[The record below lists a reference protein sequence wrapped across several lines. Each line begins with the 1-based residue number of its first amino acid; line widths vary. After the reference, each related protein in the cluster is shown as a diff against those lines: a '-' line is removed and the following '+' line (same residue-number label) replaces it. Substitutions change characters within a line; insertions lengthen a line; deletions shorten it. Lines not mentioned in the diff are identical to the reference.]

1 MQCKAKGGEEMKY
14 RKGIG
19 INDAT
24 ERELLRWQME
34 RIVKESSEDSLGESS
49 EALAKLNDSLQNS
62 YARAF
67 LLFAMCLYSVI
78 GFFVFVIKFLRR
90 E

>member
-1 MQCKAKGGEEMKY
+1 MIY
-14 RKGIG
+14 RKGI
-19 INDAT
+19 NVSEAT
-24 ERELLRWQME
+24 ENELLRWQME
-34 RIVKESSEDSLGESS
+34 RIIKESSEDSLGENS
-49 EALAKLNDSLQNS
+49 EALVKLNDSLQNS

-78 GFFVFVIKFLRR
+78 GFFVFVTKLLRR